1 MIAYKYNVWS
11 LLGSQASECKTGE
24 AIPQNNVFM
33 HEKCLF
39 SVFFFYVFIRFNE
52 IERIL
57 PYIKKKIKK
66 TFMRLIPNQQKLPTA
81 KVRDTYHMYTTVPLY
96 VQFNTKK

>member
-39 SVFFFYVFIRFNE
+39 SVFFYVFIRFNE

-57 PYIKKKIKK
+57 PYIK
-66 TFMRLIPNQQKLPTA
+66 
-81 KVRDTYHMYTTVPLY
+81 
-96 VQFNTKK
+96 